1 MTTELDG
8 YADALA
14 ELLDEKI
21 PLEDAYDQ
29 IADSIYEDDIDMA
42 DVILHF
48 AKVYEATTEEY
59 VDNIADDDKWA
70 LDNDLVGVHFDKN
83 DDVEVPII
91 DRDFDD
97 RY

>member
-21 PLEDAYDQ
+21 PLEDVYEQ
-29 IADSIYEDDIDMA
+29 IADTILEEDIGLS

-59 VDNIADDDKWA
+59 AENIIDDDRWA
-70 LDNDLVGVHFDKN
+70 IENNLVGVRFD
-83 DDVEVPII
+83 DDDELGVSLI
-91 DRDFDD
+91 DEDFD
-97 RY
+97 R